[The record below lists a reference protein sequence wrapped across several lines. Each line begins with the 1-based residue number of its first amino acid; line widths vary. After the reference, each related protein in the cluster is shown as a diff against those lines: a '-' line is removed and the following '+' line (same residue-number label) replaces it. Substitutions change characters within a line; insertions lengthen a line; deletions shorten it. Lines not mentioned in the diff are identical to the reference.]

1 MNKVTT
7 VGIDLAKRVF
17 ALHGIDAAGA
27 VRLRRMCR
35 REELVQTMAQLPPC
49 LIGMEACGG
58 AHEWARRFEGFG
70 HTVRLMAPKFVRPYR
85 KAGKNDCNDAEAI
98 SEAVGRPTMR
108 FVPVKSPEQQAVLC
122 LHRVRQ
128 GFVAERT
135 ATINRLRGLLT
146 EFGIVAAQTPIALK
160 RALPQAL
167 EHLPVLARQALSD
180 LSAHWQDLDARIGD
194 YERRI
199 GKLAQQNEPAR
210 RLMAITGIGPII
222 ALALVATVGDARAFS
237 SGRQFAAW
245 LGLTPRQYS
254 SGGKVRLGRI
264 TGRGDAYLRMLLT
277 LGARAAVRVAPK
289 RTDRRSRWI
298 VQLRQRRGYHKT
310 VVAVAAKNARIAW
323 ALLAKGETLQPAVS
337 AHAVIVDATG
347 ASNH

>member
-17 ALHGIDAAGA
+17 VLHGVDAAGQ
-27 VRLRRMCR
+27 VRLRRRCR
-35 REELVQTMAQLPPC
+35 REELVRIVAALPPC
-49 LIGMEACGG
+49 LIGREACGG
-58 AHEWARRFEGFG
+58 AHEWARQFTRFG

-85 KAGKNDCNDAEAI
+85 KAGKNDFNDAEAI
-98 SEAVGRPTMR
+98 AEAVGRPSMR
-108 FVPVKSPEQQAVLC
+108 FVPVKSPEQQAILC

-128 GFVAERT
+128 GFVIERT
-135 ATINRLRGLLT
+135 TTINRIRGLLA

-167 EHLPVLARQALSD
+167 AGLPVLAHQALAD
-180 LSAHWQDLDARIGD
+180 LSAHWRHLDRRIAD
-194 YERRI
+194 AERRI
-199 GKLAQQNEPAR
+199 RVLAQQRAPAQ
-210 RLMAITGIGPII
+210 RLMAITGIGPMV
-222 ALALVATVGDARAFS
+222 ALALVATVGDARAFT

-245 LGLTPRQYS
+245 LGLTPRQFS

-289 RTDRRSRWI
+289 RTDRLSRWI

-323 ALLAKGETLQPAVS
+323 ALLAKGDTLRRVGT
-337 AHAVIVDATG
+337 V
-347 ASNH
+347 

>member
-17 ALHGIDAAGA
+17 ALHGVDRTGHVV
-27 VRLRRMCR
+27 VRRVCK
-35 REELVQTMAQLPPC
+35 REELVRIVAQLPPC
-49 LIGMEACGG
+49 VIGMEACGG
-58 AHEWARRFEGFG
+58 AHEWARRFACFG

-85 KAGKNDCNDAEAI
+85 KAGKNDFNDAEAI
-98 SEAVGRPTMR
+98 CEAVTRPSMR

-135 ATINRLRGLLT
+135 ATINRIRGLLT
-146 EFGIVAAQTPIALK
+146 EFGIVTGQTPIALK

-167 EHLPVLARQALSD
+167 EHLPALAQQALSD
-180 LSAHWQDLDARIGD
+180 LTAHWRVLDARIGD

-199 GKLAQQNEPAR
+199 RKLAQQNEPAQ
-210 RLMAITGIGPII
+210 RLMAITGIGPIV
-222 ALALVATVGDARAFS
+222 ALALVATVGDARAFT

-245 LGLTPRQYS
+245 LGLTPRQFS

-289 RTDRRSRWI
+289 RTDRLSRWI
-298 VQLRQRRGYHKT
+298 VQLRARRGYHKT

-323 ALLAKGETLQPAVS
+323 ALLAKGDTMRPAADS
-337 AHAVIVDATG
+337 
-347 ASNH
+347 

>member
-17 ALHGIDAAGA
+17 ALHGVDRTGHVV
-27 VRLRRMCR
+27 VRRVCK
-35 REELVQTMAQLPPC
+35 REELVRIVAQLPPC
-49 LIGMEACGG
+49 VIGMEACGG
-58 AHEWARRFEGFG
+58 AHEWARRFACFG

-85 KAGKNDCNDAEAI
+85 KAGKNDFNDAEAI
-98 SEAVGRPTMR
+98 CEAVARPSMR

-135 ATINRLRGLLT
+135 ATINRIRGLLT
-146 EFGIVAAQTPIALK
+146 EFGIVTGQTPIALK

-167 EHLPVLARQALSD
+167 EHLPALAQQALSD
-180 LSAHWQDLDARIGD
+180 LTTHWRVLDARIGD

-199 GKLAQQNEPAR
+199 RKLAQQNEPAQ
-210 RLMAITGIGPII
+210 RLMAITGIGPIV
-222 ALALVATVGDARAFS
+222 ALALVATVGDARAFT

-245 LGLTPRQYS
+245 LGLTPRQFS

-289 RTDRRSRWI
+289 RTDRLSRWI
-298 VQLRQRRGYHKT
+298 VQLRARRGYHKT

-323 ALLAKGETLQPAVS
+323 ALLAKGDTMRPAADS
-337 AHAVIVDATG
+337 
-347 ASNH
+347 